1 MEKTLQRLQELIQLH
16 LDQKISNQQ
25 FTELLGY
32 VKDPLFKNEIKEEL
46 ALLFERVDP
55 QALEE
60 EEQNAILKQIFK
72 EKDE

>member
-1 MEKTLQRLQELIQLH
+1 MEKTSQRLQDLIQLH

-25 FTELLGY
+25 LIELLGY
-32 VKDPLFKNEIKEEL
+32 VQDPLFKNEIKEEL
-46 ALLFERVDP
+46 ALLFEKIDP
-55 QALEE
+55 HSLEE